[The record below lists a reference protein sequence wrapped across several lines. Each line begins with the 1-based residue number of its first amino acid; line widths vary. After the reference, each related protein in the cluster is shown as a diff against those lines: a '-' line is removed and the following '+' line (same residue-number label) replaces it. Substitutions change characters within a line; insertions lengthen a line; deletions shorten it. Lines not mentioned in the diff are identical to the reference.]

1 VVEPSFTYGSDGFA
15 DSDLRDVGSTFRLN
29 VFGEK
34 AKLDVLDLV
43 ESVVVLIE
51 RINEVLDFGHS
62 ELSVRAKKKA
72 LSVSGKAVSCQSRRK
87 LTEHEGDQIE
97 ERFRYG
103 TSDRFER
110 KRKELGRC

>member
-1 VVEPSFTYGSDGFA
+1 
-15 DSDLRDVGSTFRLN
+15 LN

-62 ELSVRAKKKA
+62 ELSVRAEKKA
-72 LSVSGKAVSCQSRRK
+72 LSVSGKV
-87 LTEHEGDQIE
+87 
-97 ERFRYG
+97 
-103 TSDRFER
+103 
-110 KRKELGRC
+110 